1 MCENASAIGEGGRPQ
16 LTAETKEA
24 IDSSRATLFGATGGA
39 NAAALFY
46 LRWGKQTFANVRRTQ

>member
-1 MCENASAIGEGGRPQ
+1 MCENTSAIGEGGRPE
-16 LTAETKEA
+16 LAPEAKEA
-24 IDSSRATLFGATGGA
+24 IDSSRATLFGTTGGA